1 MPGEYSLKPLFAV
14 PAILSLAASTAF
26 GQAYPN
32 KPIRL
37 VVPSAAGGTPDI
49 QARIIANALSKQM
62 GQQVVVDNRG
72 GASGILGYDVIAKAA
87 PDGYTLGYSAF
98 TFITNALAFSRLPY
112 DSAKDFQPVTRGVSG
127 TNILTVTLS
136 LPVRSVREL
145 VELARA
151 QPAKLSYGGP
161 GGGASQQLSVEL
173 LKSMTG
179 TQITQIY
186 YKAIQQAITDTIGG
200 QIQIVCDNAAS
211 MLPHV
216 LGGRL
221 RAIGVTGLKRIPA
234 APDIPTVAEA
244 GFPGYEMAPSSGYMF
259 PARTPREIILR
270 MNAELNKALKSPVF
284 AEIVI
289 PAGSTITASTPE
301 QFAEHIRRE
310 TEKWGAVIKAAGIK
324 AD

>member
-1 MPGEYSLKPLFAV
+1 MRLLFLV
-14 PAILSLAASTAF
+14 PAILFLAAFAAS
-26 GQAYPN
+26 GQTYPAR
-32 KPIRL
+32 PIRL

-49 QARIIANALSKQM
+49 QARIIANELGRQM

-72 GASGILGYDVIAKAA
+72 GASGIIGYEAIAKAA

-98 TFITNALAFSRLPY
+98 TFITNALAYSRLPY
-112 DSAKDFQPVTRGVSG
+112 DSAKDFQPVIRGVSG
-127 TNILTVTLS
+127 TNILTVTPS

-145 VELARA
+145 VELARS
-151 QPAKLSYGGP
+151 QPGKLSYGGP

-211 MLPHV
+211 ILPHV
-216 LGGRL
+216 LGTRL

-259 PARTPREIILR
+259 PARTPREIVLR

-284 AEIVI
+284 ADIVV
-289 PAGSTITASTPE
+289 PAGSTITGGTPE

-310 TEKWGAVIKAAGIK
+310 SEKWGGVIKAAGIK